1 MAAGVVFIVLN
12 TQKASR
18 LFSEIDKLL
27 FFYFMI
33 SPVAQLNLW
42 KNKLLNDTKEKTL
55 DLLRL
60 LMLKITVVA
69 KI

>member
-1 MAAGVVFIVLN
+1 VAAGVVFIVLN

-33 SPVAQLNLW
+33 SPVAQLNL
-42 KNKLLNDTKEKTL
+42 
-55 DLLRL
+55 
-60 LMLKITVVA
+60 
-69 KI
+69 